1 MTTHT
6 TTDMTDLTIT
16 TARKFDGLPAGLVT
30 ILLRLGYSQ
39 EETIALLEMD
49 ALMGS
54 TLGHHTVPKIA
65 AYFEALYLDMT
76 GETR

>member
-1 MTTHT
+1 MSTHT
-6 TTDMTDLTIT
+6 TPT
-16 TARKFDGLPAGLVT
+16 TSTTGIYDGLPQGLIMV
-30 ILLRLGYSQ
+30 LRRLGYSP
-39 EETIALLEMD
+39 EETVSLLQMD

-65 AYFEALYLDMT
+65 AYFEALAADMT

>member
-1 MTTHT
+1 MSPQTTPT
-6 TTDMTDLTIT
+6 TST
-16 TARKFDGLPAGLVT
+16 TGIYDGLPQGLIMV
-30 ILLRLGYSQ
+30 LRRLGYSP
-39 EETIALLEMD
+39 EETVSLLQMD